1 MPVLQLRTQSL
12 YCTYGASSA
21 IWRSSLPSCC
31 LTSPAAAPRPP
42 VIDLVEELLSEPVED
57 GGGWNFWA
65 LRAAA
70 ATPPCPQRATAAQV
84 LDVHLKEPRTCPLLT
99 CLAVKPAFLLSA
111 FLSKQISENV
121 VYVCGFLKTHLRK
134 CAPVFK
140 NSFPKGVDEL
150 FVSPV
155 SALAAM

>member
-42 VIDLVEELLSEPVED
+42 VIEELLSEPVED
-57 GGGWNFWA
+57 GGGWKNWA

-121 VYVCGFLKTHLRK
+121 VCVRVFKNSSPKVCACFLKTHFRK
-134 CAPVFK
+134 VLMNC
-140 NSFPKGVDEL
+140 SFRP
-150 FVSPV
+150 
-155 SALAAM
+155 